1 MTSRIGAAVVI
12 LLAASIAAP
21 AFSQARGAD
30 IYKAKCAV
38 CHGSDGL
45 AVTPM
50 ARIVKTLSFK
60 DPAILKA
67 TDAQLFDSTKN
78 GKSTMKGYGG
88 MLTDV
93 QIKDLVA
100 YMRTLQR

>member
-1 MTSRIGAAVVI
+1 MTSRIGVAAVI

-21 AFSQARGAD
+21 GFSQARGAD
-30 IYKAKCAV
+30 VYKAKCAV
-38 CHGSDGL
+38 CHGADGL

-60 DPAILKA
+60 DPVILKA

-78 GKSTMKGYGG
+78 GKLAMKGYGG
-88 MLTDV
+88 MLTDA
-93 QIKDLVA
+93 QIKDLVF
-100 YMRTLQR
+100 YMRTLQK

>member
-1 MTSRIGAAVVI
+1 MI

-60 DPAILKA
+60 DPA
-67 TDAQLFDSTKN
+67 
-78 GKSTMKGYGG
+78 
-88 MLTDV
+88 
-93 QIKDLVA
+93 
-100 YMRTLQR
+100 R

>member
-1 MTSRIGAAVVI
+1 MTSRIGTAALI
-12 LLAASIAAP
+12 LLSASLAGP

-38 CHGSDGL
+38 CHGADGL

-78 GKSTMKGYGG
+78 GKFTMKGYGG
-88 MLTDV
+88 MLTDA
-93 QIKDLVA
+93 QIKDLVF
-100 YMRTLQR
+100 YMRTLQK